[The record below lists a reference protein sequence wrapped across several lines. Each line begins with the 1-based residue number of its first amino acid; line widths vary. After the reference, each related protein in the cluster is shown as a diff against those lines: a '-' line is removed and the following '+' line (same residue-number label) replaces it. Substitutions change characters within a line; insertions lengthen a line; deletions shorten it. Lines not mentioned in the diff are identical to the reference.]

1 MAHIKKQQ
9 QQKKNSG
16 KSPSPVQ
23 VEVHPASTPLMTL
36 QWDGG
41 RTCYLSLFWTMDG
54 SSLCVKSGGG
64 RGCRETGLESGACWA
79 TVQPSKLFPPLCG
92 GDNSVY
98 QEVGDDVTKHLAHSR
113 TSIKIRSPFRF
124 SSLVNNSWLCNSTY
138 PKFRRGDALSYP
150 DFLFLP

>member
-1 MAHIKKQQ
+1 
-9 QQKKNSG
+9 
-16 KSPSPVQ
+16 
-23 VEVHPASTPLMTL
+23 MTL

-79 TVQPSKLFPPLCG
+79 TVQPSKLFPPLCV

-138 PKFRRGDALSYP
+138 PIDVCDYLHPKFRRGDALSYP